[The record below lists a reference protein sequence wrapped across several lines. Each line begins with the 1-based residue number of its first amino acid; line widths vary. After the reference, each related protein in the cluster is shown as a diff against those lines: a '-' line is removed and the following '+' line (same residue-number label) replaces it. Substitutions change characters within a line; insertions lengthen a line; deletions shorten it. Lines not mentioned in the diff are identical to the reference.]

1 MHSGCCLSH
10 MAIHMYGHK
19 HPPGHRCSPKI
30 FRGLIPSLCKVFQFQ
45 NKQHSWPNK
54 FNVIKSAK
62 FKVGAQNAYL
72 NVHKFYFYN
81 AALKIL
87 QGLSIHILMSIY
99 LHYFTS
105 SCLYLSITYCKVG
118 TRKPST
124 DYRVQGQ
131 HGDEAE
137 RGWVGRATADPLPVS
152 SLEGRTSL
160 YIQQLMVYS
169 LMI

>member
-1 MHSGCCLSH
+1 MGATLSSRQPTTCMHALRLLPLT
-10 MAIHMYGHK
+10 YGHTYVWAQT
-19 HPPGHRCSPKI
+19 PPGHRCSPKI

-99 LHYFTS
+99 LHYLLQS
-105 SCLYLSITYCKVG
+105 WDK
-118 TRKPST
+118 
-124 DYRVQGQ
+124 
-131 HGDEAE
+131 EAIN
-137 RGWVGRATADPLPVS
+137 RL
-152 SLEGRTSL
+152 
-160 YIQQLMVYS
+160 
-169 LMI
+169 